1 MPRLTDGSGTTNR
14 HGSGAS
20 MHEARYAR
28 LEHRQNAGSPVA
40 LIAPSVNPWYARIR
54 EMTLVLSGR
63 PSAFQ

>member
-1 MPRLTDGSGTTNR
+1 
-14 HGSGAS
+14 